1 MKRLTALLMGLLL
14 ALSLASCSDG
24 NSSDTSVPTDSADA
38 NEENVLIAYFS
49 KTGNTEEIAN
59 EIQSLTGG
67 YLFKIETVAPYP
79 EDYTETT
86 EVAQQELNDSARP
99 EISRTVENM
108 EQYEVIYLGYPIWW
122 GNAPMAVY
130 TFLES
135 YDLSGKTIVPFC
147 TSGGTQIEESI
158 PMLEEA
164 CAKAKLLEG
173 FTANDPDD
181 VKPWLEEL
189 GLLAE

>member
-1 MKRLTALLMGLLL
+1 
-14 ALSLASCSDG
+14 
-24 NSSDTSVPTDSADA
+24 
-38 NEENVLIAYFS
+38 
-49 KTGNTEEIAN
+49 
-59 EIQSLTGG
+59 
-67 YLFKIETVAPYP
+67 
-79 EDYTETT
+79 
-86 EVAQQELNDSARP
+86 
-99 EISRTVENM
+99 M

-173 FTANDPDD
+173 LTANDPDD